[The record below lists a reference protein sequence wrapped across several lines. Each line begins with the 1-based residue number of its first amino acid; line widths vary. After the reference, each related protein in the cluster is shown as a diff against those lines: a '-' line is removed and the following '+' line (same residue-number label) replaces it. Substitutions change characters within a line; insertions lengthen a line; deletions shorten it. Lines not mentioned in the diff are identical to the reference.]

1 MSGKKLLMFIG
12 IILGLI
18 LVIGLGWLVSVNKN
32 AEENE
37 ISEIIPEEEISSTQ
51 LRQTII
57 TLYFMA
63 QEKGELE
70 PEARQIDVRLLL
82 ENPYELLINMLIEG
96 PKNENLT
103 GIIPKDTKINNIEIK
118 DGIVYI
124 DFNDYFIKEQ
134 NLGEAQEKIIIN
146 SILKTLVELKEVNG
160 IKILINGEENLG
172 FPDGAVKF
180 NEIFY
185 VK

>member
-1 MSGKKLLMFIG
+1 MKIKKILMFIG
-12 IILGLI
+12 IILGI
-18 LVIGLGWLVSVNKN
+18 IFVVVLGWLVSVNKN
-32 AEENE
+32 VEEN
-37 ISEIIPEEEISSTQ
+37 IINEIIPEEEISNSQ

-57 TLYFMA
+57 TLYFLDK
-63 QEKGELE
+63 EKGDLE
-70 PEARQIDVRLLL
+70 PEARQIDVRMLL
-82 ENPYELLINMLIEG
+82 ENPYEVLVNMLIEG

-103 GIIPKDTKINNIEIK
+103 GIIPRDTKINKIELK

-134 NLGEAQEKIIIN
+134 NIGEEQEKMIIN

-160 IKILINGEENLG
+160 IKILINENENSG
-172 FPDGAVKF
+172 FPDGAINF

-185 VK
+185 LE

>member
-12 IILGLI
+12 IILGI
-18 LVIGLGWLVSVNKN
+18 IFVVFLGWLVTLNKN
-32 AEENE
+32 AEKN
-37 ISEIIPEEEISSTQ
+37 IINEIIPEEEISNSQ

-57 TLYFMA
+57 TLYFMDK
-63 QEKGELE
+63 EKGKLE
-70 PEARQIDVRLLL
+70 PEARQIDALMLL

-103 GIIPKDTKINNIEIK
+103 GIIPRDTKINNIEIK

-134 NLGEAQEKIIIN
+134 NLGDIQEKIIIN

-172 FPDGAVKF
+172 FPDGAINF

-185 VK
+185 AE

>member
-1 MSGKKLLMFIG
+1 MKGKKLLMFIG

-18 LVIGLGWLVSVNKN
+18 FVIFLGWLVSVNKN
-32 AEENE
+32 AGENE
-37 ISEIIPEEEISSTQ
+37 INEIIPEEEISSSQ

-57 TLYFMA
+57 TLYFMNK
-63 QEKGELE
+63 EKGELE
-70 PEARQIDVRLLL
+70 PEARQIDAIMLL
-82 ENPYELLINMLIEG
+82 ENPYEVLVNMLIEG

-103 GIIPKDTKINNIEIK
+103 GIIPRDTKINKIELK

-134 NLGEAQEKIIIN
+134 NIGEEQEKMIIN

-160 IKILINGEENLG
+160 IKILINENENSG
-172 FPDGAVKF
+172 FPDGAINF

-185 VK
+185 LE